1 MDMHQ
6 WQMQTGDGKNAQMT
20 SKIINSSLLDLDFL
34 GSGFS
39 FQKSLFW
46 TRKNPHL
53 ATMNLGSTFGCLLF
67 QNSS

>member
-20 SKIINSSLLDLDFL
+20 SKIINSSLPDLDFL

-39 FQKSLFW
+39 FQKSLF
-46 TRKNPHL
+46 
-53 ATMNLGSTFGCLLF
+53 
-67 QNSS
+67 